1 MASLSNTDLRNGTVY
16 KDGDEVYTVLKY
28 EHKFRGRGG
37 GIVKVKV
44 RNLRTG
50 SVQEK
55 SYRENEKV
63 ETVDTRKATVQY
75 LYSDGGT
82 AHLMDAQTFDQFTM
96 SKDELGDAGLYLKE
110 GEKVVA
116 LFLEDKPVG
125 IEIPKV
131 VELKITQTSPGE
143 KGNTANNPTKKATLE
158 NGMEIDVPLFS
169 KAGDMLKVNT
179 DSGTYVSRV

>member
-1 MASLSNTDLRNGTVY
+1 MATLSNTDLRNGTVY

-28 EHKFRGRGG
+28 EHKFHGRGG

-50 SVQEK
+50 GVQEK

-75 LYSDGGT
+75 LYSDGDT

-96 SKDELGDAGLYLKE
+96 AKDDLGDAALYLKE
-110 GEKVVA
+110 GEKIIA
-116 LFLEDKPVG
+116 LFLEDKPVAV
-125 IEIPKV
+125 EIPKAV
-131 VELKITQTSPGE
+131 DFKITHTTPGA
-143 KGNTANNPTKKATLE
+143 KGDTANNPTKKATLE

-169 KAGDMLKVNT
+169 KEGDVVKVNT
-179 DSGTYVSRV
+179 DTGSYVSRA